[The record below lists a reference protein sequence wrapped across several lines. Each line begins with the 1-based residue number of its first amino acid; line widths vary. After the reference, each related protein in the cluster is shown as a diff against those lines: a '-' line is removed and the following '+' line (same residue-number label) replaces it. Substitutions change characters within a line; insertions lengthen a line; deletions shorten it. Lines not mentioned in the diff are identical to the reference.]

1 MAARPIERLC
11 SGPAPVL
18 DGRAMADLTAKLAS
32 GSRVEMTQFVMP
44 GDGNLHGTAFGG
56 RIMQWLDLAS
66 AMSCQR
72 HCRMPVVTASIDR
85 LDFLAPV
92 CIGEMAILRAQVNAV
107 FGSSMEVGAEVWA
120 ENPLTGERRKCCDAF
135 LTFVALGPD
144 RRPVRAPIL
153 LTETAE
159 EAQRAK
165 EAAQRRTARLA
176 QRRKT

>member
-1 MAARPIERLC
+1 MAE
-11 SGPAPVL
+11 
-18 DGRAMADLTAKLAS
+18 MTAKLAS

-56 RIMQWLDLAS
+56 RIMQWLDLAC
-66 AMSCQR
+66 AMSSQR

-92 CIGEMAILRAQVNAV
+92 NIGEMAILRAQVNAV

-120 ENPLTGERRKCCDAF
+120 ENPLSGERRKCCDAF
-135 LTFVALGPD
+135 LTFVALDAD
-144 RRPVRAPIL
+144 RKPARAPML
-153 LTETAE
+153 LTETEE
-159 EAQRAK
+159 EARRVEEATRRRA
-165 EAAQRRTARLA
+165 ARLA

>member
-1 MAARPIERLC
+1 
-11 SGPAPVL
+11 
-18 DGRAMADLTAKLAS
+18 MADLSAKLAS

-56 RIMQWLDLAS
+56 RIMQWLDLAA

-92 CIGEMAILRAQVNAV
+92 RIGEMAILRTQVNAV

-120 ENPLTGERRKCCDAF
+120 ENPLSGERRKCCDAF
-135 LTFVALGPD
+135 LTFVALGADGKPS
-144 RRPVRAPIL
+144 RAPLL

-159 EAQRAK
+159 EARRAE
-165 EAAQRRTARLA
+165 EAGARRATRLA
-176 QRRKT
+176 QRRKA